1 MNEMVSTGKARA
13 TGSPKPDQAQKANP
27 SLAASTAARRTA
39 VMIVAMHRSGT
50 SALSRALNLLG
61 CDMPPRLI
69 GADQWNSAGYWESKP
84 IKDLNEEM
92 LVSGGGEWSEWQEF
106 NPGWFRSSAVQ
117 RFRDRAIELVGSE
130 FGDSPLF
137 VFKDPRLSIL
147 MPFWRSVLEELGIE
161 PVAIHPLRNPVE
173 VARALERRNNFLI
186 SKGVLLWL
194 RYTLDGERGTRG
206 LRRLFTSYDELLE
219 DPVGLIQ
226 RTQDSLDVYW
236 PRNSAKARREI
247 TQFLS
252 NDMRHH
258 RDGARV
264 LRSLSY
270 ATDWVV
276 KTYETLNGFVTDGED
291 EVGRAVLD
299 AVREEFIAAG
309 HAFGS
314 IARDNEERHARI
326 AQLQQ
331 EREKAGARQSELESA
346 TAAAQAELEAL
357 RSGQAALEASLSDA
371 QGRLATLETGKATL
385 DQQLADARKE
395 RDELRERARDMEQAA
410 ATSSKQLDELKA
422 AQADVEA
429 RAVQAQERAD
439 AIQRAKEAL
448 EGRHLATQ
456 KERDALREMRGKLES
471 DVASA
476 LAAVKSA
483 QERAD
488 AAERD
493 AAAQRETSAQELAD
507 ALLKLAEAEAAA
519 SDHQVKATQT
529 EALAKQWE
537 ERSRDLSDQLTQERA
552 AHEAELTRLQDDL
565 AQTESALRQRQ
576 LESEQAAEAL
586 LNAKRDL
593 HEQRETDTKARDALE
608 HKLAEA
614 QDQVRELDRA
624 RAAAEEALKA
634 RFHEIATLTEQFAL
648 REMELAQARQS
659 LVRAN
664 QLLEERDAQ
673 LRALSD
679 KSQTELSHLRGTLEK
694 AERDKEALAQS
705 LRERNEETADLQT
718 AVNKREME
726 LAQVRQNLQHV
737 QQLNAQMEGA
747 LSDRDVEVERLR
759 RVVVDH
765 ERASASAQEA
775 LQELTQEL
783 AKNKADADRTM
794 QEHDARY
801 HQLLKDREER
811 SRLLN
816 DVQDRARL
824 QSEELSRVRASLEE
838 QGAQFEKSRKD
849 YDAAMKAVQ
858 TDVMDLTRKRDIFK
872 ASALANQNSMVE
884 LYHRL
889 QASLETMLAQAVLP
903 FPKLTRKK
911 TEQQQRRLIVD
922 HAGFDADWYVTA
934 YPDVAVSSLDP
945 ALHFIRHGLA
955 EGRSPNAEMAA
966 LREMA
971 TSSVKG

>member
-173 VARALERRNNFLI
+173 VARSLERRNNFLI

>member
-13 TGSPKPDQAQKANP
+13 AGSPKPDQAQKANP
-27 SLAASTAARRTA
+27 SLAASAATRRTA

-106 NPGWFRSSAVQ
+106 NPGWFKSSAVQ

-173 VARALERRNNFLI
+173 VARSLERRNNFLI

-291 EVGRAVLD
+291 EAGRAVLD

-357 RSGQAALEASLSDA
+357 RSGQAALEADLSDA

-395 RDELRERARDMEQAA
+395 RDELRERARDMEQTA

-448 EGRHLATQ
+448 ERRHLATQ

-476 LAAVKSA
+476 LAAVKAA
-483 QERAD
+483 QERAE

-593 HEQRETDTKARDALE
+593 HEQRETDAKARAELE
-608 HKLAEA
+608 HRLAEA
-614 QDQVRELDRA
+614 QDQVRELGRA
-624 RAAAEEALKA
+624 RIAAEEALKA

-659 LVRAN
+659 LVQAN

-694 AERDKEALAQS
+694 AERDKEVLAQS
-705 LRERNEETADLQT
+705 LRERNGETADLQT

-759 RVVVDH
+759 QVVVDH

-775 LQELTQEL
+775 LQDLTQEL

-794 QEHDARY
+794 QEQDARY

-849 YDAAMKAVQ
+849 HDAAMKAVQ

-872 ASALANQNSMVE
+872 ASALANQNSMVD

-903 FPKLTRKK
+903 FPTLTRKK

>member
-173 VARALERRNNFLI
+173 VARSLERRNNFLI

-838 QGAQFEKSRKD
+838 QGAQFEKSRKSD
-849 YDAAMKAVQ
+849 FFWQ
-858 TDVMDLTRKRDIFK
+858 TMVSADLAPKN
-872 ASALANQNSMVE
+872 SAN
-884 LYHRL
+884 
-889 QASLETMLAQAVLP
+889 
-903 FPKLTRKK
+903 
-911 TEQQQRRLIVD
+911 
-922 HAGFDADWYVTA
+922 
-934 YPDVAVSSLDP
+934 
-945 ALHFIRHGLA
+945 
-955 EGRSPNAEMAA
+955 
-966 LREMA
+966 
-971 TSSVKG
+971 

>member
-1 MNEMVSTGKARA
+1 MAQARALPRQNRANAWQIAVLPCRTRDGRLQRRGKATAGPVLSRGGNRLRFFFIVRCCVEAAEARGLSLTGHALQSEVAASEAEGLIQVNEMVSTGKARA
-13 TGSPKPDQAQKANP
+13 AGSPKPDQAQKANP

-173 VARALERRNNFLI
+173 VARSLERRNNFLI

-276 KTYETLNGFVTDGED
+276 RTYETLNGFVTDGED
-291 EVGRAVLD
+291 EGGRAVLD

-331 EREKAGARQSELESA
+331 EREKAGARQSELEST

-357 RSGQAALEASLSDA
+357 RSGQAALEANLSDA
-371 QGRLATLETGKATL
+371 QGRLATLETGKETL

-410 ATSSKQLDELKA
+410 ATSGKQLDELKA

-429 RAVQAQERAD
+429 RAVQAQQRAD

-471 DVASA
+471 DVANA
-476 LAAVKSA
+476 LAAVKAA

-507 ALLKLAEAEAAA
+507 ALIKLAEAEAAA

-565 AQTESALRQRQ
+565 AQTQSALRQRQ

-586 LNAKRDL
+586 LNAQKAFEEER
-593 HEQRETDTKARDALE
+593 HENLASQKKLETDLLEAQAKVRALE
-608 HKLAEA
+608 QMQL
-614 QDQVRELDRA
+614 
-624 RAAAEEALKA
+624 AAEESFNA
-634 RFHEIATLTEQFAL
+634 RFNEIAALTERYSAREAELMKMRDEL
-648 REMELAQARQS
+648 RDSRQVIIGLEDSLRQQKSQESELQQQLQHYTQS
-659 LVRAN
+659 LEQTRGA
-664 QLLEERDAQ
+664 LAERDAY
-673 LRALSD
+673 LS
-679 KSQTELSHLRGTLEK
+679 KVK
-694 AERDKEALAQS
+694 K
-705 LRERNEETADLQT
+705 
-718 AVNKREME
+718 
-726 LAQVRQNLQHV
+726 
-737 QQLNAQMEGA
+737 
-747 LSDRDVEVERLR
+747 DV
-759 RVVVDH
+759 
-765 ERASASAQEA
+765 
-775 LQELTQEL
+775 
-783 AKNKADADRTM
+783 
-794 QEHDARY
+794 
-801 HQLLKDREER
+801 
-811 SRLLN
+811 
-816 DVQDRARL
+816 
-824 QSEELSRVRASLEE
+824 E
-838 QGAQFEKSRKD
+838 QGAQVLSNQLKDASRKHEIMRG
-849 YDAAMKAVQ
+849 AAIAH
-858 TDVMDLTRKRDIFK
+858 
-872 ASALANQNSMVE
+872 QNSSIE
-884 LYHRL
+884 LYNSQIAALRSML
-889 QASLETMLAQAVLP
+889 SLAVLP
-903 FPKLTRKK
+903 FPAFTRRK
-911 TEQQQRRLIVD
+911 TEQLQRRLLAD
-922 HAGFDADWYVTA
+922 HAAFDADWYVAT
-934 YPDVAVSSLDP
+934 YPDVAVSNLDP
-945 ALHFIRHGLA
+945 ALHFIRHGLD
-955 EGRSPNAEMAA
+955 EGRSPNAKMAA
-966 LREMA
+966 LREIA
-971 TSSVKG
+971 DAPPIR

>member
-117 RFRDRAIELVGSE
+117 RFRGRAIELVGSE

-173 VARALERRNNFLI
+173 VARSLERRNNFLI

-410 ATSSKQLDELKA
+410 ATSGKQLDELKA

-476 LAAVKSA
+476 LAAVKAA
-483 QERAD
+483 QERAYT
-488 AAERD
+488 AERD

-507 ALLKLAEAEAAA
+507 ALVKVAEAEAAA

-529 EALAKQWE
+529 ESLAKQWE
-537 ERSRDLSDQLTQERA
+537 ERSRDLSHQLTQERA

-608 HKLAEA
+608 HRLAEA

-659 LVRAN
+659 LVQAN

-694 AERDKEALAQS
+694 AERDKEALVQS
-705 LRERNEETADLQT
+705 LRERNGEAADLQT

>member
-1 MNEMVSTGKARA
+1 VNEMVSTGKARA

-173 VARALERRNNFLI
+173 VARSLERRNNFLI

>member
-106 NPGWFRSSAVQ
+106 NPGWFKSSAVQ

-173 VARALERRNNFLI
+173 VARSLERRNNFLI

-206 LRRLFTSYDELLE
+206 LRRLFTTYDELLE

-226 RTQDSLDVYW
+226 RTQESLDVYW

-291 EVGRAVLD
+291 EAGRAVLD

-309 HAFGS
+309 HAFGA

-385 DQQLADARKE
+385 DQQLADARTE

-565 AQTESALRQRQ
+565 AQTESALRQRR

-705 LRERNEETADLQT
+705 LRERNGETADLQT

-747 LSDRDVEVERLR
+747 LSDRDVEVERIR

-816 DVQDRARL
+816 DVQARARL
-824 QSEELSRVRASLEE
+824 QSEELSRVQASLEE

-849 YDAAMKAVQ
+849 HDAAMKAVQ

>member
-1 MNEMVSTGKARA
+1 
-13 TGSPKPDQAQKANP
+13 
-27 SLAASTAARRTA
+27 
-39 VMIVAMHRSGT
+39 
-50 SALSRALNLLG
+50 
-61 CDMPPRLI
+61 
-69 GADQWNSAGYWESKP
+69 
-84 IKDLNEEM
+84 
-92 LVSGGGEWSEWQEF
+92 
-106 NPGWFRSSAVQ
+106 
-117 RFRDRAIELVGSE
+117 
-130 FGDSPLF
+130 
-137 VFKDPRLSIL
+137 
-147 MPFWRSVLEELGIE
+147 
-161 PVAIHPLRNPVE
+161 
-173 VARALERRNNFLI
+173 
-186 SKGVLLWL
+186 
-194 RYTLDGERGTRG
+194 
-206 LRRLFTSYDELLE
+206 
-219 DPVGLIQ
+219 
-226 RTQDSLDVYW
+226 
-236 PRNSAKARREI
+236 
-247 TQFLS
+247 
-252 NDMRHH
+252 
-258 RDGARV
+258 
-264 LRSLSY
+264 
-270 ATDWVV
+270 
-276 KTYETLNGFVTDGED
+276 
-291 EVGRAVLD
+291 
-299 AVREEFIAAG
+299 
-309 HAFGS
+309 
-314 IARDNEERHARI
+314 
-326 AQLQQ
+326 
-331 EREKAGARQSELESA
+331 
-346 TAAAQAELEAL
+346 
-357 RSGQAALEASLSDA
+357 
-371 QGRLATLETGKATL
+371 
-385 DQQLADARKE
+385 
-395 RDELRERARDMEQAA
+395 
-410 ATSSKQLDELKA
+410 
-422 AQADVEA
+422 
-429 RAVQAQERAD
+429 
-439 AIQRAKEAL
+439 
-448 EGRHLATQ
+448 
-456 KERDALREMRGKLES
+456 
-471 DVASA
+471 
-476 LAAVKSA
+476 
-483 QERAD
+483 
-488 AAERD
+488 
-493 AAAQRETSAQELAD
+493 ELAD

-593 HEQRETDTKARDALE
+593 HEQRETDAKARAELE
-608 HKLAEA
+608 HRLAEA
-614 QDQVRELDRA
+614 QDQVRELGRA
-624 RAAAEEALKA
+624 RIAAEEALKA

-659 LVRAN
+659 LVQAN

-694 AERDKEALAQS
+694 AERDKEVLAQS
-705 LRERNEETADLQT
+705 LRERNGETADLQT

-759 RVVVDH
+759 QVVVDH

-775 LQELTQEL
+775 LQDLTQEL

-794 QEHDARY
+794 QEQDARY

-849 YDAAMKAVQ
+849 HDAAMKAVQ

-872 ASALANQNSMVE
+872 ASALANQNSMVD

-903 FPKLTRKK
+903 FPTLTRKK